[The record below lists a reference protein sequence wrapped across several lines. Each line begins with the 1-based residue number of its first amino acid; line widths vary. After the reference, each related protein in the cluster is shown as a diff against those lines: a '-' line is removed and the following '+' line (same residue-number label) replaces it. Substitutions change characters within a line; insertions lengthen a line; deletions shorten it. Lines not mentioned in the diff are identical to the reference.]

1 MHRNM
6 HQTVLRSTREWM
18 ALLWAVGAASMT
30 LLLVE
35 DVSPTALTS

>member
-1 MHRNM
+1 MHQNM

-18 ALLWAVGAASMT
+18 ALLFSMCMT

-35 DVSPTALTS
+35 GVLPAALIH